1 VTRRRRTRQQARDE
15 ILAAA
20 RQRLIA
26 GGPSAVRVQLVARDV
41 GVTDAAVHHHF
52 GNREGLVRE
61 ALRGAARGLADQIA
75 GVVARWRPDRLALD
89 ELLATL
95 ASAYRDDGL
104 ARMTAWLVIDGW
116 IPRGRGMFRPIA
128 DTLARAR
135 RAGRPRSAGSSRG
148 AKGAKA
154 PQGSDRDDARFAAL
168 LLNQVAWT
176 EAFAGELFHR
186 AVGFPDDAKVAARY
200 QRWLARL
207 MTRTITGEPDEPG
220 TPPAHDAEP
229 AARRRRAP
237 PAASPPRPRRR

>member
-1 VTRRRRTRQQARDE
+1 MTRRRRTRQQARDE

-26 GGPSAVRVQLVARDV
+26 GGPSAVRVELVARDV
-41 GVTDAAVHHHF
+41 GVTGAAVHHHF

-61 ALRGAARGLADQIA
+61 ALRGAVRGLADQIA

-95 ASAYRDDGL
+95 TGAYRDDGL

-135 RAGRPRSAGSSRG
+135 RAARPRSARSPGRGARG
-148 AKGAKA
+148 AKRPEA
-154 PQGSDRDDARFAAL
+154 SDLDDARFAAL

-176 EAFAGELFHR
+176 EAFAGEVFHR
-186 AVGFPDDAKVAARY
+186 AVGFPDDAKLTARY
-200 QRWLARL
+200 QRWVARL
-207 MTRTITGEPDEPG
+207 VTRTITGEPEEPG
-220 TPPAHDAEP
+220 GLP
-229 AARRRRAP
+229 
-237 PAASPPRPRRR
+237 

>member
-20 RQRLIA
+20 RLRLIA

-41 GVTDAAVHHHF
+41 GITDAAVHHHF
-52 GNREGLVRE
+52 GSREGLVRA
-61 ALRGAARGLADQIA
+61 ALRTAARGLADQIA
-75 GVVARWRPDRLALD
+75 GVIARWRPDRLALD

-95 ASAYRDDGL
+95 ASAYGDDGL

-116 IPRGRGMFRPIA
+116 IPRGRGMFRPIV

-135 RAGRPRSAGSSRG
+135 RSPGRTG
-148 AKGAKA
+148 KA
-154 PQGSDRDDARFAAL
+154 ASDDAKFAAL

-186 AVGFPDDAKVAARY
+186 AVGFPANARLTVRY

-207 MTRTITGEPDEPG
+207 VARAITGEPG
-220 TPPAHDAEP
+220 T
-229 AARRRRAP
+229 RKR
-237 PAASPPRPRRR
+237 